1 MERVEQ
7 AIGRALSAKEH
18 KQFQEYAAL
27 LRQWNPKINLVA
39 PSTLTQLEDRH
50 ILDSAQLLPHLPA
63 GEALD
68 VLDVGSG
75 AGLPGLILAILAPQ
89 HRFTLAERDQRK
101 CAFLHM
107 AAYTLGLSNVTVHAA
122 DVTKLQNQYDVVTCR
137 AWADMQAIFT
147 LTSPLLK
154 EQGAWLLL
162 KGKALDA
169 ELKACETM
177 FHLTEERFASKV
189 SDIDGGRGWVIRLTR
204 VPVELDT
211 SSTGNP

>member
-1 MERVEQ
+1 MEHVEQ
-7 AIGRALSAKEH
+7 ALGRALTSQET
-18 KQFQEYAAL
+18 KQLQDYAQM
-27 LRQWNPKINLVA
+27 LRQWNPKINLVS
-39 PSTLTQLEDRH
+39 PTTLPDLEKRH
-50 ILDSAQLLPHLPA
+50 IVDSAQLVPHLPA
-63 GEALD
+63 EGGLE

-75 AGLPGLILAILAPQ
+75 AGLPGIIMATLAPH

-107 AAYTLGLSNVTVHAA
+107 AAYTLGLKNLKVHAA
-122 DVTKLQNQYDVVTCR
+122 DVTKLENQYDVVTCR

-154 EQGAWLLL
+154 EHGTWLLL

-177 FHLTEERFASKV
+177 FHLTEERFPSRV
-189 SDIDGGRGWVIRLTR
+189 SDIDGGRGWVVKLTR
-204 VPVELDT
+204 
-211 SSTGNP
+211 G

>member
-1 MERVEQ
+1 MEHVEQ
-7 AIGRALSAKEH
+7 ALGRALTSHEI
-18 KQFQEYAAL
+18 KQLQDYAAM

-39 PSTLTQLEDRH
+39 PSTLADLEKRH
-50 ILDSAQLLPHLPA
+50 ILDSAQLVPHLPLNE
-63 GEALD
+63 GLN

-75 AGLPGLILAILAPQ
+75 AGLPGLIMAILAPH

-107 AAYTLGLSNVTVHAA
+107 AAYTLGLTNLKVHAA
-122 DVTKLQNQYDVVTCR
+122 DVTKLQNQYDIVTCR

-154 EQGAWLLL
+154 EQGSWLLL

-169 ELKACETM
+169 ELKACETL
-177 FHLTEERFASKV
+177 FHLTEERFPSRV
-189 SDIDGGRGWVIRLTR
+189 SDIDGGRGWVVRLTR
-204 VPVELDT
+204 
-211 SSTGNP
+211 G